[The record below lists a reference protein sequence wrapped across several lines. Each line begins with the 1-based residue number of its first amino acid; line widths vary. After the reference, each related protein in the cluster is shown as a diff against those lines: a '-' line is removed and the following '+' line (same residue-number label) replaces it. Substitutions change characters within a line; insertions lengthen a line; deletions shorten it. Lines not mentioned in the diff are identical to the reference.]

1 MAWNNKHNF
10 RDRRTGRFRK
20 AASWEKNNFFKV
32 DTLSRGL
39 ANFTFKTLDQMAGD
53 ASSFAEEML
62 DYARKNAPWTDR
74 TGEARAGLDTAVAI
88 DNDTLE
94 VFLFHTAEYG
104 QWLEVRW
111 GGKYAIIIPTVETMG
126 IRLLAKMNNTLGEI
140 IYYRG

>member
-1 MAWNNKHNF
+1 MASNRHNF
-10 RDRRTGRFRK
+10 HDRRTGRFRK
-20 AASWEKNNFFKV
+20 AAAWEKNRFFRV

-39 ANFTFKTLDQMAGD
+39 ANFTFKTLDQIADD
-53 ASSFAEEML
+53 ANEFAAEML
-62 DYARKNAPWTDR
+62 KYAKNNAPWTDQ
-74 TGEARAGLDTAVAI
+74 TGDARAGLDTAVTL

-126 IRLLAKMNNTLGEI
+126 TKLLAKMNNTIGEI
-140 IYYRG
+140 TYYRG